1 MGRRLYSLVA
11 GCLLSWLLCIPLA
24 SAGSTLDAVKQ
35 RGFLQCGVAEIGV
48 GLSYVN
54 EAGDWAGFFPDYCR
68 AVAAAT
74 LGSAEAVD
82 FVLTEVG
89 IRFEFVRSNT
99 IDVLSSNS
107 TWTLRRDS
115 GLGID
120 WAGVLYDDGQGFVA
134 HK

>member
-1 MGRRLYSLVA
+1 MGCGCRLALDGDAKIGGPIGEVMGRRLYSLVA

-24 SAGSTLDAVKQ
+24 WAGSTLDAVKE
-35 RGFLQCGVAEIGV
+35 RGFLRCGVAEIGV

-54 EAGDWAGFFPDYCR
+54 EAGDWAGFFPAYCR

-89 IRFEFVRSNT
+89 RASCRERV
-99 IDVLSSNS
+99 
-107 TWTLRRDS
+107 
-115 GLGID
+115 
-120 WAGVLYDDGQGFVA
+120 
-134 HK
+134 